1 MKKLKKQIEG
11 SAENG
16 NEQGWGNSVKTD
28 VNKKFSKMFDE
39 DPLGKAKDQAYQR
52 AEQPVTLSKG
62 KLKEDFDRMKQL
74 MGYNDKTQ

>member
-1 MKKLKKQIEG
+1 
-11 SAENG
+11 
-16 NEQGWGNSVKTD
+16 
-28 VNKKFSKMFDE
+28 MFDE

-62 KLKEDFDRMKQL
+62 KLKEDFDRIKQL